1 MPENSRLIVIQHV
14 NWQFFDQKD
23 TPWKTNISPKKGT
36 ISIGNTSSNHQ
47 FSGDMLVLGSV
58 FGNPHGQSPM
68 VTTSP
73 FGLPQQM
80 ALPPQA
86 ISLGA
91 RPNAP
96 LSTSRSPKMVSGIGE
111 GLTLKKKAIP
121 VHREETCG
129 VQFNGT
135 YFFVGKI
142 WKTSHLMHL
151 VWWFWGIFFTNYKA
165 WEVWKNS
172 RIGAFPR

>member
-1 MPENSRLIVIQHV
+1 MSIDS
-14 NWQFFDQKD
+14 FFDEKD

-68 VTTSP
+68 VATSLL
-73 FGLPQQM
+73 GLPQQM

-111 GLTLKKKAIP
+111 GLTMGGSIQWHL
-121 VHREETCG
+121 
-129 VQFNGT
+129 
-135 YFFVGKI
+135 FFRGKNMEHNTFDASCMVILRRFFPLITRRGKCEKTVG
-142 WKTSHLMHL
+142 
-151 VWWFWGIFFTNYKA
+151 
-165 WEVWKNS
+165 
-172 RIGAFPR
+172 